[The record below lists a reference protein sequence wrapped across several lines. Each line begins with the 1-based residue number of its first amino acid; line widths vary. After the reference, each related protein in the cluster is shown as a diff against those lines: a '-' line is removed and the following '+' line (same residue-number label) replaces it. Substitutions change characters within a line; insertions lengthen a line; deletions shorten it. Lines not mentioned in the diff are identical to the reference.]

1 MKIGLK
7 VKKEGFEEKAK
18 KLEKYIKILIKKIS
32 KYVNLIIVG
41 IYVRY
46 I

>member
-18 KLEKYIKILIKKIS
+18 KLEKYIKNLIKK
-32 KYVNLIIVG
+32 NF
-41 IYVRY
+41 
-46 I
+46 

>member
-18 KLEKYIKILIKKIS
+18 KFEKYIYILIKK
-32 KYVNLIIVG
+32 NF
-41 IYVRY
+41 
-46 I
+46 